1 MKGDFSRWT
10 YDPTKQYSR
19 LLSLQGRV
27 FLDADFNEA
36 MELQLQH
43 LRKLTADLLGPH
55 AGKDGSFEIA
65 PTSPAS
71 NDFFITTGSY
81 YVNGILCE
89 NPPVP
94 PPDRPA
100 KDPGPRYTTQPYL
113 SSPRALETGPGVVY
127 LDVWERF
134 VTYIEDED
142 RTPAELQQTI
152 REVALGGPDTA
163 GRSQVVWQVRFLPF
177 PDAANLTNNND
188 NNLQKFTEQM
198 NSLGVI
204 RTIED
209 GRPHPIGK
217 LKARSR
223 KPKADDQPCAT
234 NPESRYRGPENQ
246 LYRVEIHGQ
255 GTFPQGAAGPAPSFK
270 WSREN
275 GSVVFAIRTIE
286 GPTVLVETLGRDERF
301 GLKPGDL
308 VEVVDDEYVLQNRAE
323 PLLRVKSI
331 DPETF
336 TIVLDASPVSN
347 VGQDP
352 KKHPILRRWEGA
364 APISVNADPESEGYL
379 ALEDGVEVCFSASGD
394 YMTSDYWIIPART
407 ATGDVEW
414 PGPLDNPREIP
425 PHGII
430 HAYAPLAVVT
440 VPAGGGALTPGKDLR
455 RMINQL
461 WT

>member
-55 AGKDGSFEIA
+55 AGKDDSFEIA

-71 NDFFITTGSY
+71 SDFFITAGSY
-81 YVNGILCE
+81 YVKGILCE
-89 NPPVP
+89 NPPMP
-94 PPDRPA
+94 PPA
-100 KDPGPRYTTQPYL
+100 AGGAADPGPRYTTQPYL
-113 SSPRALETGPGVVY
+113 SNPRALEAGPGVVY
-127 LDVWERF
+127 LDVWERL

-142 RTPAELQQTI
+142 RTDAELQQTI

-163 GRSQVVWQVRFLPF
+163 ARSQVVWQVRFLPLL
-177 PDAANLTNNND
+177 DVSKLTGNKD
-188 NNLQKFTEQM
+188 DSLKEFIGQM
-198 NSLGVI
+198 KSVGVI

-209 GRPHPIGK
+209 GPHPFGK
-217 LKARSR
+217 LKARAR
-223 KPKADDQPCAT
+223 RPKADDQPCAT

-246 LYRVEIHGQ
+246 LYRVEIHRPGKFSD
-255 GTFPQGAAGPAPSFK
+255 TPSESGPTFK

-275 GSVVFAIRTIE
+275 GSVIFAIRTVE
-286 GPTVLVETLGRDERF
+286 GPTVIVETLGRDERF

-336 TIVLDASPVSN
+336 TVVLDASPVSN

-352 KKHPILRRWEGA
+352 RKHPILRRWEGT
-364 APISVNADPESEGYL
+364 APISVNADPESKGYL
-379 ALEDGVEVCFSASGD
+379 ALEDAVEVCFSSPGD

-430 HAYAPLAVVT
+430 HAYAPLAVIT
-440 VPAGGGALTPGKDLR
+440 VPAPGGVLSLPNDLR
-455 RMINQL
+455 RTIKQL
-461 WT
+461 WG